1 MAEDEGVSLEEVCD
15 QLLAELAAQE
25 GDETALAELEFINF
39 GDWGRAIENAAKEA
53 ARSGQKLSPEPPGSP
68 GESWRASRT
77 PQKSRTR
84 SPSNR

>member
-39 GDWGRAIENAAKEA
+39 GDWGKAIENAAKEA
-53 ARSGQKLSPEPPGSP
+53 AR
-68 GESWRASRT
+68 RA
-77 PQKSRTR
+77 K
-84 SPSNR
+84 